1 MGKASRERKQRIMD
15 GDPLGERLGMTEE
28 AKAGMKALTK
38 EFGKALVLVGRNPLL
53 GIALLA
59 GMKKQREHE
68 KELEGGT
75 HGDQKESRKLEDK
88 S

>member
-15 GDPLGERLGMTEE
+15 GDPLGERLGMSEE
-28 AKAGMKALTK
+28 AKEERRTTKEYFRGLRVLLGRNPFLGMALMAGMKRQ
-38 EFGKALVLVGRNPLL
+38 KA
-53 GIALLA
+53 
-59 GMKKQREHE
+59 QE
-68 KELEGGT
+68 KELKGGT